1 MEWVIFK
8 MREYGSLNYAEK
20 MMEKFAS
27 EAKIYFQKELGFL
40 AKKPARDYLEY
51 LPDFLTKRDH

>member
-1 MEWVIFK
+1 MKEQ
-8 MREYGSLNYAEK
+8 GSLEYAEK

-27 EAKIYFQKELGFL
+27 EAKVYFQNQLGFL